1 MGQLGAL
8 QATIDGQAKTNGDL
22 ARDKKLLEGAIIELE
37 NAVEAGGRNVSD
49 YQKTIRK
56 LQATIKELT
65 AAVAEETAGR
75 DAARDAALKA
85 DARSNELAIACDEAR
100 LALEQSE
107 RARKLAEGMTNENS
121 DRLNELQALYAAAAS
136 AKRKV
141 DDDYHALQDEMEE
154 LENKASAAE
163 DKAHKAGAE
172 LGRVAADLAAVQLS
186 TANAEKSRSLVAKQ
200 LADANL
206 ALEEAEGGGGRG
218 IKAQIR
224 QLELKIMEL
233 ESDLDAEA
241 RKSADVL
248 KTARKADKRVKEV
261 EGQLEEERKGAANN
275 VGAVELLKTKI
286 QTLRFQLDESDAN
299 LNALQTKY
307 KRAVLEA

>member
-1 MGQLGAL
+1 MG
-8 QATIDGQAKTNGDL
+8 
-22 ARDKKLLEGAIIELE
+22 ELE

-100 LALEQSE
+100 VALEQSE
-107 RARKLAEGMTNENS
+107 RARKLAEGLTNENS

-154 LENKASAAE
+154 LENAASAAE
-163 DKAHKAGAE
+163 DKA
-172 LGRVAADLAAVQLS
+172 
-186 TANAEKSRSLVAKQ
+186 
-200 LADANL
+200 
-206 ALEEAEGGGGRG
+206 
-218 IKAQIR
+218 
-224 QLELKIMEL
+224 
-233 ESDLDAEA
+233 A
-241 RKSADVL
+241 RA
-248 KTARKADKRVKEV
+248 
-261 EGQLEEERKGAANN
+261 
-275 VGAVELLKTKI
+275 
-286 QTLRFQLDESDAN
+286 
-299 LNALQTKY
+299 
-307 KRAVLEA
+307 